1 MPEGWREGGSL
12 RADFRD
18 DAFWQPSL
26 TTDADGRVRFEV
38 TYPDDITAWNAD
50 FVAVGRRRATA
61 HRRLSVRSFMPLSAR
76 LSMPRFALVG
86 DTLTAFGR
94 MTNHT
99 GDTVAVERTIDAGDI
114 SSERILLDKS
124 SVDRIPLAAASG
136 DSISVVYRLSTD
148 DGFTDGERR
157 SIPILPRGTLVTR
170 GRFEIIADTLARRF
184 ESSAEWGDVTIYAD
198 ASGIECLSAQIGRLT
213 DYPYDCNEQLASKLL
228 AHLAHERICKAR
240 GIRFDDGHDVRRIID
255 RLVDDK
261 RRDADGLWGWWSGS
275 AGEMWITRHVVDA
288 LAQAESAG
296 YKVRW
301 SRRQLAD
308 AMIGRLDRIVV
319 GRDGEGAAAAD
330 MLRAIA
336 AVRRLDGNADCRRF
350 AEAAL
355 SVRDTTVG
363 VWLQGLSVARDCGL
377 SVSVDVDSILSRA
390 RRTMTGMLHWGVYR
404 PSWLLRCP
412 ADDDVEA
419 TLTAYSLLRDS
430 GGSKADMAA
439 VRAYLLSLCG
449 EEGRLNTYLGSRV
462 VATLLDDMLAA
473 DSTASGA
480 SVEIDGRRYD
490 EFPVR
495 LAREAGSVTEVVS
508 DGISPI
514 FFTAWQRRREENPAP
529 ASEGFAVDTRL
540 VDASSGEAQPLE
552 EGRSVRLEA
561 RIDVEADADYVMI
574 EIPIPAGMAY
584 ASEQPRSR
592 YETYRERY
600 MERTS
605 IFCTRL
611 PRGRHTF
618 TVDLVPRYAGSYA
631 VEAARAELM
640 YYPTRCG
647 RNAST
652 RCRIVERDDT
662 AGK

>member
-1 MPEGWREGGSL
+1 MVRAGEHAVTSDIDGRFRLPYVDGAAMLTVDFLGYESFVVQLRRGYDYNVVLQESSTALEEVCVVAYGTTRKAALTGAAAVSNCVKVRGVGRIAEEETADAAEPMIVVDGVLYEGALSDLAADDIVSISMLSDESAERLYGSRAAGGVVVVETRSSSSAADMPEGWREGGSL

-50 FVAVGRRRATA
+50 FVAVGKRRATA

-114 SSERILLDKS
+114 SSERIVLDKS

-136 DSISVVYRLSTD
+136 DSISVVYRLSTE
-148 DGFTDGERR
+148 DGITDGERR

-170 GRFEIIADTLARRF
+170 GRFEIIADTLVRRF

-198 ASGIECLSAQIGRLT
+198 ASGIECLSTQIGRLT

-240 GIRFDDGHDVRRIID
+240 GIRFDGGHDVRRIID

-275 AGEMWITRHVVDA
+275 AGEMWITQHVVDA

-319 GRDGEGAAAAD
+319 GRDGAGRGVDFVQTAHDSRRATPRRQCRLPT
-330 MLRAIA
+330 LR
-336 AVRRLDGNADCRRF
+336 RSRF
-350 AEAAL
+350 E
-355 SVRDTTVG
+355 
-363 VWLQGLSVARDCGL
+363 
-377 SVSVDVDSILSRA
+377 RA
-390 RRTMTGMLHWGVYR
+390 RYH
-404 PSWLLRCP
+404 
-412 ADDDVEA
+412 
-419 TLTAYSLLRDS
+419 
-430 GGSKADMAA
+430 
-439 VRAYLLSLCG
+439 
-449 EEGRLNTYLGSRV
+449 
-462 VATLLDDMLAA
+462 
-473 DSTASGA
+473 
-480 SVEIDGRRYD
+480 
-490 EFPVR
+490 
-495 LAREAGSVTEVVS
+495 
-508 DGISPI
+508 
-514 FFTAWQRRREENPAP
+514 
-529 ASEGFAVDTRL
+529 
-540 VDASSGEAQPLE
+540 
-552 EGRSVRLEA
+552 
-561 RIDVEADADYVMI
+561 
-574 EIPIPAGMAY
+574 
-584 ASEQPRSR
+584 
-592 YETYRERY
+592 
-600 MERTS
+600 
-605 IFCTRL
+605 
-611 PRGRHTF
+611 RGR
-618 TVDLVPRYAGSYA
+618 V
-631 VEAARAELM
+631 AARAERRPRLR
-640 YYPTRCG
+640 P
-647 RNAST
+647 ASVG
-652 RCRIVERDDT
+652 RCRLDPFARPAHDDRHAALGRLSSVVAAKMPCRRRCRGYADGILPAARFWRQQGRYGRRARLSALSLRRRGAPEHLSGLARCRDASRRD
-662 AGK
+662 ARRRQYRFGGFGRDRRPPLRRVSRKACA